1 MRQNYA
7 DWLYRQ
13 DVRLFFWFNH
23 RLNFSALDRVL
34 GMLTH
39 LGGAF
44 FTILMTFSVA
54 LFAPESWSRAGGQA
68 LISLTVSH
76 LLAVGLKRKF
86 KRIRPRQ
93 CLRTRLSLPDILQLF
108 FLLSR
113 PFCL

>member
-54 LFAPESWSRAGGQA
+54 LFAPESWSRAGGGA
-68 LISLTVSH
+68 
-76 LLAVGLKRKF
+76 G
-86 KRIRPRQ
+86 
-93 CLRTRLSLPDILQLF
+93 PDF
-108 FLLSR
+108 SNGKSSSR
-113 PFCL
+113 CWIKEKV

>member
-54 LFAPESWSRAGGQA
+54 LFAPESWSRAGGA
-68 LISLTVSH
+68 
-76 LLAVGLKRKF
+76 G
-86 KRIRPRQ
+86 
-93 CLRTRLSLPDILQLF
+93 PDF
-108 FLLSR
+108 SNGKSSSR
-113 PFCL
+113 CWIKEKV